1 MQEIEKRIVVN
12 LDLCIGCHSCSAACH
27 YGHHNQTNLVAG
39 KVEQIAEVPANCRH
53 CLNPAC
59 MAGCPSNAL
68 FKDDSGYVRRANLLC
83 IGCRSCSLACPFGVI
98 GYEFTRH
105 VSPKCDL
112 CIDRVSEGKIPR
124 CVSACTSGA
133 LQFVELLQDGLSET
147 LVGGRFVAHSK
158 VRRM

>member
-1 MQEIEKRIVVN
+1 MQAIEKRIIVN

-39 KVEQIAEVPANCRH
+39 KVNETAEVPANCRH

-59 MAGCPSNAL
+59 MASCPTGAL
-68 FKDDSGYVRRANLLC
+68 FKDENGYVRRANLLC
-83 IGCRSCSLACPFGVI
+83 IGCRSCTLACPFGVI

-112 CIDRVSEGKIPR
+112 CIDRVEEGKKPR
-124 CVSACTSGA
+124 CVSACASGA
-133 LQFVELLQDGLSET
+133 LQFSELTPEVLPET
-147 LVGGRFVAHSK
+147 MVGGRFIAHSK

>member
-1 MQEIEKRIVVN
+1 MQQIEKRIVVN

-27 YGHHNQTNLVAG
+27 YGHHQQTNLVAG
-39 KVEQIAEVPANCRH
+39 EVTDIAEVPANCRH
-53 CLNPAC
+53 CANPAC
-59 MAGCPSNAL
+59 MQGCPTGAL
-68 FKDDSGYVRRANLLC
+68 FKDEFGYVRRSKLLC
-83 IGCRSCSLACPFGVI
+83 IGCRSCTLACPFGVI

-105 VSPKCDL
+105 ISAKCDL
-112 CIDRVSEGKIPR
+112 CIDRVVENKIPR

-133 LQFVELLQDGLSET
+133 LQFLELLPESISQT

>member
-1 MQEIEKRIVVN
+1 MQHTEKRIIVN

-39 KVEQIAEVPANCRH
+39 KVEEIAEIPANCRH

-59 MAGCPSNAL
+59 MASCPSNAL
-68 FKDDSGYVRRANLLC
+68 FKDEYDFVRRANLLC
-83 IGCRSCSLACPFGVI
+83 VGCRSCSLACPFGVI

-105 VSPKCDL
+105 ISPKCDL
-112 CIDRVSEGKIPR
+112 CIDRVVEGKIPR
-124 CVSACTSGA
+124 CVSACTSNA
-133 LQFVELLQDGLSET
+133 LQFVEMAREAIPET
-147 LVGGRFVAHSK
+147 MIVGGIVADSK

>member
-1 MQEIEKRIVVN
+1 MQHTEKRIIVN

-27 YGHHNQTNLVAG
+27 YGHHNQTNLVSG
-39 KVEQIAEVPANCRH
+39 NVEDIAEIPANCRH

-59 MAGCPSNAL
+59 MASCPSNAL
-68 FKDDSGYVRRANLLC
+68 FKDEHDFVRRANLLC

-105 VSPKCDL
+105 ISPKCDL
-112 CIDRVSEGKIPR
+112 CIDRVVEGKIPR
-124 CVSACTSGA
+124 CVSACTSNA
-133 LQFVELLQDGLSET
+133 LQFVEMAREAIPET
-147 LVGGRFVAHSK
+147 LVGGRIVAHSK

>member
-1 MQEIEKRIVVN
+1 MQHMEKRIIVN

-39 KVEQIAEVPANCRH
+39 KVKEIAEIPANCRH

-59 MAGCPSNAL
+59 MLSCPSNAL
-68 FKDDSGYVRRANLLC
+68 FKDDNGFVRRANLLC
-83 IGCRSCSLACPFGVI
+83 VGCRSCSLACPFGVI

-105 VSPKCDL
+105 ISPKCDL
-112 CIDRVSEGKIPR
+112 CIDRVVEGKTPR
-124 CVSACTSGA
+124 CVSACTSNA
-133 LQFVELLQDGLSET
+133 LQFIEILPDAIPET
-147 LVGGRFVAHSK
+147 MVGGRIVAHSK

>member
-1 MQEIEKRIVVN
+1 MQQLEKRIIVN

-39 KVEQIAEVPANCRH
+39 KVENIAEIPANCRH

-59 MAGCPSNAL
+59 MSSCPSGAL
-68 FKDDSGYVRRANLLC
+68 FKDEFGYVRRANLLC

-112 CIDRVSEGKIPR
+112 CIDRVVEGKTPR
-124 CVSACTSGA
+124 CVSACTSDA
-133 LQFVELLQDGLSET
+133 LQFTELLPEAISET
-147 LVGGRFVAHSK
+147 LVGGRIVAHSK
-158 VRRM
+158 IRRM

>member
-1 MQEIEKRIVVN
+1 MQHMEKRIIVN

-39 KVEQIAEVPANCRH
+39 KVEEIAEIPANCRH

-59 MAGCPSNAL
+59 MLSCPSNAL
-68 FKDDSGYVRRANLLC
+68 FKDDNGFVRRANLLC
-83 IGCRSCSLACPFGVI
+83 VGCRSCSLACPFGVI

-105 VSPKCDL
+105 ISPKCDL
-112 CIDRVSEGKIPR
+112 CIDRVVEGKTPR
-124 CVSACTSGA
+124 CVSACTSNA
-133 LQFVELLQDGLSET
+133 LQFVEILTDAIPET
-147 LVGGRFVAHSK
+147 MVGGRIVAHSK